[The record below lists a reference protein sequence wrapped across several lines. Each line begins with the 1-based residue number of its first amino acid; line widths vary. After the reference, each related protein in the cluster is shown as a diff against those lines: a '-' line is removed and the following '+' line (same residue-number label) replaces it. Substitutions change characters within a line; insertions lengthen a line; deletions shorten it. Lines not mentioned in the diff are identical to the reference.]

1 MNLVSKT
8 ADTMAFTID
17 FGQQEINHE
26 EKVKK
31 FERFA
36 QRSSLRR
43 VNSPRQQERE
53 KQGEE
58 SKTNNNN
65 NNNNN
70 SNNTSVSS
78 DSGRKAPQQ
87 TSKTTSPASPPTSAP
102 KERRGTVVLERSPA
116 LGPAPARSLSHN
128 RLSARKP
135 LGSRPRKSS
144 GNEDALSHTGTY
156 TMDMDEQDLKKDL
169 PNVSAVD
176 KTSYVA
182 DWTAK
187 HSSESAAAAA
197 RRRLPSAPSKDELA
211 DESLR
216 EVEKILARSE
226 LSAGGTTTSNIRPGY
241 KPSVKPLIESC
252 GGGAGAGHGATSYR
266 SLPYSTNYA
275 QPRER
280 ERGAGESAA
289 SRASIRRKPVS
300 STSFMVSRTQGAAN
314 RSNSCLTSQ
323 QAEYQAWKTQRKE
336 TVTKKPGGSVSSSCN
351 SSSSSA
357 SSAAAAG
364 KAAAGAKLPGRMTQS
379 LVTAAASGSMKRSNS
394 FHHENL
400 AAGLGGGGAG
410 GGGAAGP
417 EEPRTYR
424 TSDDYY
430 LDEDELFLPLYSTEE
445 DHVEAVRGPRK
456 DQVSALDS
464 LGKKTHSFYQHG
476 W

>member
-1 MNLVSKT
+1 
-8 ADTMAFTID
+8 MAFTID

-65 NNNNN
+65 N
-70 SNNTSVSS
+70 TSVSS

-87 TSKTTSPASPPTSAP
+87 QTSKTAAPSSPPTAAP
-102 KERRGTVVLERSPA
+102 KERRGTVVLDRSPA

-226 LSAGGTTTSNIRPGY
+226 LSSTTTSNIRPGY

-364 KAAAGAKLPGRMTQS
+364 AKLPGRMTQS

-400 AAGLGGGGAG
+400 AAGLA
-410 GGGAAGP
+410 GGAAGP

-430 LDEDELFLPLYSTEE
+430 LDE
-445 DHVEAVRGPRK
+445 
-456 DQVSALDS
+456 
-464 LGKKTHSFYQHG
+464 
-476 W
+476 

>member
-1 MNLVSKT
+1 
-8 ADTMAFTID
+8 
-17 FGQQEINHE
+17 
-26 EKVKK
+26 
-31 FERFA
+31 
-36 QRSSLRR
+36 
-43 VNSPRQQERE
+43 
-53 KQGEE
+53 
-58 SKTNNNN
+58 
-65 NNNNN
+65 
-70 SNNTSVSS
+70 VSS
-78 DSGRKAPQQ
+78 DSGRKAPQQQ
-87 TSKTTSPASPPTSAP
+87 TSKTTSPASPPTAAP

-226 LSAGGTTTSNIRPGY
+226 LSSTTTSNIRPGY

-379 LVTAAASGSMKRSNS
+379 LVTTAASGSMKRSNS

-400 AAGLGGGGAG
+400 AAG

-464 LGKKTHSFYQHG
+464 LVINTTHNVSQKLCHSAAELLRSMSRVPGVQEDVDTSLTLETVTYLLEDSAMLQQGHRGNKMSQELAGTLKNLKKLEQALDILNKVLHPDLE
-476 W
+476 